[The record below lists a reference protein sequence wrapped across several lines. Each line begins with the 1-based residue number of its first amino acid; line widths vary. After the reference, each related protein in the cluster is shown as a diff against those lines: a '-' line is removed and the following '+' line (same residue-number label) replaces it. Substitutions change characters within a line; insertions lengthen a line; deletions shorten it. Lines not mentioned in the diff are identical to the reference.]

1 MLKFL
6 QSIFALPTKI
16 QLINDLNELIEDNQ
30 ELIADNYQ
38 LMAENDEL
46 KRDIQQIIHDN
57 YQLSQNFEQAL
68 LKIQGLQEQLI
79 RFQSPQTDTPLT
91 LDETFDAECGHPQ
104 APEFNSGERMTSNEL
119 ETIEQLVQEF
129 NR

>member
-6 QSIFALPTKI
+6 QSIFALPSKVK
-16 QLINDLNELIEDNQ
+16 LINDLDELMEDNQ
-30 ELIADNYQ
+30 ELIADNSQ
-38 LMAENDEL
+38 LMAENDGL
-46 KRDIQQIIHDN
+46 KRDKQQLIHEN

-79 RFQSPQTDTPLT
+79 RFQSPQPDLPLE
-91 LDETFDAECGHPQ
+91 LDETF
-104 APEFNSGERMTSNEL
+104 NSNEL

-129 NR
+129 N